1 MELMVTDSDVVEQ
14 AKGFLR
20 EILDISVEDAY
31 GLLRRYAQ
39 VHGDQQVRVSR
50 RLMSE
55 PGARPRSWR
64 PCGRCWLVRAASG
77 SFLAVRLTP
86 IGPHVPVTTPGET
99 ALPLN
104 KIGRAVD
111 SESDAPT

>member
-1 MELMVTDSDVVEQ
+1 
-14 AKGFLR
+14 
-20 EILDISVEDAY
+20 
-31 GLLRRYAQ
+31 
-39 VHGDQQVRVSR
+39 
-50 RLMSE
+50 MSE
-55 PGARPRSWR
+55 PGARPAILAAMRQM
-64 PCGRCWLVRAASG
+64 LAVRAASG
-77 SFLAVRLTP
+77 SFLAVPLTP